1 MRTTPT
7 ILALA
12 LALTPACGDDG
23 GGGDGDT
30 EIEFRVEVGDATA
43 ACGQSYDNL
52 GANGD
57 SAQIKDMRM
66 YVSRVRLIGADGEV
80 PFQLSSSGD
89 FQDGQVALLD
99 FEDGSAGCSDTGDGR
114 TNTSIVGT
122 VPAGEYTGIAFD
134 VGVPFAINHEDVTAA
149 AAPLNVGEMYW
160 AWAIGHRFLRVDLDV
175 NNGAN
180 RWNIHT
186 GSTMCG
192 TPDMMTPPTAEC
204 TRPNRAEISLDN
216 FTLGT
221 SVVVLDIAPL
231 VADSDITANVDGT
244 AFGCQSFPDDSD
256 ECTNLYPNLGM
267 DFSTGA
273 CANGCADQSA
283 FRVE

>member
-1 MRTTPT
+1 MTRLPT
-7 ILALA
+7 ALA
-12 LALTPACGDDG
+12 VSLLLFAPACGDDG
-23 GGGDGDT
+23 GSGGGT
-30 EIEFRVEVGDATA
+30 EIEFRVEVGGVPA
-43 ACGQSYDNL
+43 ACGQTYDNL
-52 GANGD
+52 GSGGD

-66 YVSRVRLIGADGEV
+66 YVSRVRLIGSAGEV
-80 PFQLSSSGD
+80 PFELSSSGE

-99 FEDGSAGCSDTGDGR
+99 FEDGTAGCSDTGDAR

-122 VPAGEYTGIAFD
+122 VADGDYTGIAFD
-134 VGVPFAINHEDVTAA
+134 VAVPFAVNHEDVTAA
-149 AAPLNVGEMYW
+149 DPPLDVGEMYW
-160 AWAIGHRFLRVDLDV
+160 AWAIGHRFLRIDLDV
-175 NNGAN
+175 NDGAN

-204 TRPNRAEISLDN
+204 ARPNRAEISLDG

-221 SVVVLDIAPL
+221 SVVVLDIEPL

-273 CANGCADQSA
+273 CTSGCSQQSA
-283 FRVE
+283 FSLK